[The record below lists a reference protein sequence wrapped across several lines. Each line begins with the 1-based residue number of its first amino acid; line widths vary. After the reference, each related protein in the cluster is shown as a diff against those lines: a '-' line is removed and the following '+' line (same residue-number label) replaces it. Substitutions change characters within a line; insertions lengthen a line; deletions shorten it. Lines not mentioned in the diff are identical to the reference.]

1 MKKLFFRLLAAFAC
15 AAQASAA
22 SPSVALYY
30 GASPPWELLRAF
42 DRVVVDPGHV
52 PEPRS
57 IKNGPPELAA
67 YVAVGEVQPSR
78 PYAAAIPA
86 AWIKG
91 ENKDWGSR
99 LIDQA
104 QPGWPVFFAERVI
117 QPLWDRRLPEF
128 LFRYAGLLP
137 PVFQN
142 ARKPF
147 GTRSGH
153 G

>member
-1 MKKLFFRLLAAFAC
+1 MRYPSLMACVFDKATLKMKKLSSACWLLSPVRLKPVLPVLPWLFITVPRHRGNSC
-15 AAQASAA
+15 AR
-22 SPSVALYY
+22 LT
-30 GASPPWELLRAF
+30 G
-42 DRVVVDPGHV
+42 VVVDPGHV

-104 QPGWPVFFAERVI
+104 QPGGLFF
-117 QPLWDRRLPEF
+117 L
-128 LFRYAGLLP
+128 
-137 PVFQN
+137 QN
-142 ARKPF
+142 A
-147 GTRSGH
+147 
-153 G
+153 